1 MPIAAPSVLS
11 RLAIVMGCACIL
23 QTVAPT
29 VWAAEPTALAN
40 PAIDM
45 AGYLNVALAAAEH
58 RATRRVSEEE
68 FIRISR
74 LPGTLI
80 LDARSDSLFRML
92 HVRGALNLSFP
103 DIATASLARV
113 LPDREAR
120 ILIYCNNNFYGADY
134 AFPLKLPM
142 ASLNL
147 STYVALY
154 TYGYRNVYELEPLL
168 DVHATRVP
176 LEGSGVRDGVVAG
189 GRRASTGPRGP
200 NRAIMAG
207 WPLSDPWFQSMMS
220 PPLR

>member
-1 MPIAAPSVLS
+1 MRIAATLLS
-11 RLAIVMGCACIL
+11 LRSGVAAAWACIL
-23 QTVAPT
+23 LAFAAPAIAT
-29 VWAAEPTALAN
+29 DAPASPN

-45 AGYLNVALAAAEH
+45 AGFLDVAVAAAEH
-58 RATRRVSEEE
+58 RASRRLSEDE
-68 FIRISR
+68 FIRMSK
-74 LPGTLI
+74 LPGTVI

-92 HVRGALNLSFP
+92 HVRGAMNLSFP
-103 DIATASLARV
+103 DIATASLAQL

-134 AFPLKLPM
+134 AFPLKVPM

-176 LEGSGVRDGVVAG
+176 LEGSAVRDGVVSGARRVTMGPG
-189 GRRASTGPRGP
+189 GS
-200 NRAIMAG
+200 NRAIMPG
-207 WPLSDPWFQSMMS
+207 WPLSDPWFQSMA
-220 PPLR
+220 PPPIR